1 MRFADG
7 IKHGFSKTWIFIL
20 IAFGTVVL
28 LLFTMY
34 RFDIFQYGDNC
45 GYMSLGIAFANGKG
59 FIDPAL
65 PGTQHFLWW
74 PPGFP
79 LFIALFVKIFGPH
92 WYVLKLL
99 IFLGLYVSF
108 TLYAVMLYKEEQNFI
123 KAALILT
130 ALCFSSGIHLLSS
143 YLYSETFF
151 VVCTLL
157 FFFIWYRWREKLT
170 FRKVVILSIFAVYIS
185 TIRLIGVSLPAALAI
200 YILIFTKQE
209 GCRRWYGIIPGL
221 LLTAFIVISLFV
233 PQLRIGSLR
242 AAFGLHPQ
250 FSGSII
256 AGGPTGD
263 SVTAVTILG
272 RYINKAFIFFRG
284 YGLTLI
290 PQSLIRSAYDLY
302 EMNRLKAVI
311 MALVTI
317 VVITGGVSSSRK
329 IKLMHLY
336 VLFYLG
342 VLFIYGP
349 LYVRLVVPIIPFL
362 FLYLYSGLEVI
373 SRLFIKNNRVA
384 VTVLI
389 VVWSAVIFDNAWL
402 SFTDPHRTMPAR
414 FGDEQLA
421 NCIEWTVENVKSG
434 ETVIAQNHSYV
445 YLKRG
450 PYCLPYNYAETVNE
464 LMDYL
469 DEHTV
474 KYIIV
479 SPFKLRSHDT
489 YMERTKEA
497 EKLYPDNFKKIFGN
511 EGDASY
517 ILEYIF
523 NKKG

>member
-1 MRFADG
+1 MKIQRNKNWYFA
-7 IKHGFSKTWIFIL
+7 L
-20 IAFGTVVL
+20 IAALSGVLVL
-28 LLFTMY
+28 LIPFS
-34 RFDIFQYGDNC
+34 FDIFQYGDNC
-45 GYMSLGIAFANGKG
+45 GYMSLGVAFANGKG
-59 FIDPAL
+59 FINPAL

-108 TLYAVMLYKEEQNFI
+108 TLYAVMLYKEEQNSI

-151 VVCTLL
+151 VACTLF

-170 FRKVVILSIFAVYIS
+170 FWKVVILSIFAVYIS
-185 TIRLIGVSLPAALAI
+185 TIRLIGAALPAALAV
-200 YILIFTKQE
+200 YMLIFTKQE
-209 GCRRWYGIIPGL
+209 RSRWWYGIIPGL
-221 LLTAFIVISLFV
+221 LLTAFIVISLSV

-242 AAFGLHPQ
+242 VVFGLHPQ
-250 FSGSII
+250 FGSII
-256 AGGPTGD
+256 AGGHTGN
-263 SVTAVTILG
+263 SVTVVTIIS
-272 RYINKAFIFFRG
+272 RYINKAFVFFRG

-290 PQSLIRSAYDLY
+290 PQALIRSAYDMY
-302 EMNRLKAVI
+302 EMNRLKALI

-317 VVITGGVSSSRK
+317 IVITGGVSSSRK

-349 LYVRLVVPIIPFL
+349 LYVRLIVPIIPFL

-373 SRLFIKNNRVA
+373 IRLLIKNNRIA
-384 VTVLI
+384 VTMLVT
-389 VVWSAVIFDNAWL
+389 VWSAVIFDNGRL

-421 NCIEWTVENVKSG
+421 KCIEWAVENVQPG
-434 ETVIAQNHSYV
+434 EIVVSQNHSYV

-450 PYCLPYNYAETVNE
+450 PYCLPYNYAKTVNE
-464 LMDYL
+464 FMSYL

-479 SPFKLRSHDT
+479 SPFNLRSHDT
-489 YMERTKEA
+489 YMKRTREA
-497 EKLYPDNFKKIFGN
+497 EELYPDNFKKIFGN

-517 ILEYIF
+517 ILEYIS
-523 NKKG
+523 NEKG